1 MVASI
6 NQIPVKRALVDTSAS
21 VNLIPLSILEATG
34 IIPEN
39 KIQGYPIEV
48 TRFRGKG
55 EYMAGYL
62 QL

>member
-6 NQIPVKRALVDTSAS
+6 NQILVKRALVNTSTS
-21 VNLIPLSILEATG
+21 VNLIPLSTLEATG
-34 IIPEN
+34 IPEN

-55 EYMAGYL
+55 EYIIEYI

>member
-21 VNLIPLSILEATG
+21 VNLIPLSTLEATG

-48 TRFRGKG
+48 TIFRGKG

>member
-21 VNLIPLSILEATG
+21 VNLIPLSTLEATR

-39 KIQGYPIEV
+39 KIQGYSIEV

-62 QL
+62 QI

>member
-6 NQIPVKRALVDTSAS
+6 NQILVKRALVNTGTS
-21 VNLIPLSILEATG
+21 VNLIPLSTLEATG
-34 IIPEN
+34 ILEN

-55 EYMAGYL
+55 EYTVEYI